1 MQISKLFTVL
11 LIAMGV
17 AAAPA
22 ANPEPAPG
30 AALEAGAPV
39 EERNLHK
46 CGKGY
51 TYSHKK
57 KQCIPKNQCKKKYYK
72 KNVRRSLKQRTHHD
86 SDSDYSSCSDSDY

>member
-1 MQISKLFTVL
+1 MQLSKLFTVL
-11 LIAMGV
+11 LITMGV

-30 AALEAGAPV
+30 GALEAAAPI

-46 CGKGY
+46 CGKDKV
-51 TYSHKK
+51 YSHKK

-72 KNVRRSLKQRTHHD
+72 KNVRRSLKQRNHD
-86 SDSDYSSCSDSDY
+86 SDSDDSSCSDSDY